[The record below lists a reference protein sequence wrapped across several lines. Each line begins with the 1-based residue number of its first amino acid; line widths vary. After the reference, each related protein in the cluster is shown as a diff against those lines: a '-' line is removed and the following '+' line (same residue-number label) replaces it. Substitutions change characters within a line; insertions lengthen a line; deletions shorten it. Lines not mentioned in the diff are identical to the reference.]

1 MRKFISVNVKVYACV
16 HITAYMYVLVKLE
29 NMSTICFHFHIYVI
43 KNNNN
48 SKKKIQKKK
57 NTQLKFAN
65 KYFHIKKSFAHK
77 VDPYDLV

>member
-1 MRKFISVNVKVYACV
+1 MRQFISVNVKVYACV

-57 NTQLKFAN
+57 
-65 KYFHIKKSFAHK
+65 KYTTKICQQIFSHK
-77 VDPYDLV
+77 EIVRS